1 MRKAFLELLMQLAK
15 RLLPI
20 TALAIAFACAYADTS
35 IRLTSYP
42 SVSVADGKSTVT
54 ISAEIR
60 DQSGKLVPDGTRVV
74 LTSTLGDFRENVV
87 TTVAGIARGI
97 LVAGS
102 IPGMATI
109 TAKSLTGDSSPTT
122 LEYQFVGDRSQ
133 LSSAKEYI
141 EIVAPSY
148 MQYTVDTH
156 IIGAAGNIGVAGTKD
171 KPVTVR
177 YREIDITAADIQLNI
192 PTYELRARNATLKM
206 GRVTQHFDELYLKL
220 NTRFGLGTTNFKI
233 KRSDTFVTFGKG
245 IAFVKLQD
253 NGSVSIPDET
263 VRYGLAEIHRDGL
276 TPSVN
281 NDSTLFRFEDISGS
295 PSTVSAK
302 KAIVFPK
309 REVQFQKAEIFVA
322 NNKAMSLPLFEVP
335 LTGVSSPLVTDQ
347 IISVNSSN
355 IGINF
360 PYYISLR
367 PGVTQLFRFRTG
379 EVAGRSAMTDHGAY
393 LDYEF
398 NWNRGDD
405 MEGGMSVQ
413 GIGRNDWSIGANQ
426 YIRFNDRTSAF
437 AQVLT
442 PSGRSFFGTGNV
454 SEQFNGYSASLTGS
468 ATRTLT
474 GIQYSE
480 SNTSAVIE
488 KDPIKIGNTPFR
500 LYPGLTATTEA
511 NQLDHSSQSGAGAR
525 LRAQSI
531 PMVIDSNTNLTT
543 SFQASYL
550 KGRNEMNG
558 VQYLASATV
567 SKRLSSAMSLIAT
580 YDFTHDGF
588 NDRVLGEHR
597 LSMQAY
603 FNKGRFNMSL
613 FGAKS
618 LDLERSSV
626 FGDLS
631 YRVSNQWRLT
641 SGYTYDR
648 YLGNTFLDYNFGFT
662 YRLGWREVGL
672 IWSEQTKRV
681 GFQLLGTTIY

>member
-1 MRKAFLELLMQLAK
+1 MQLAK
-15 RLLPI
+15 RLFSI
-20 TALAIAFACAYADTS
+20 TTLAIAFACAHADTS

-87 TTVAGIARGI
+87 TTVGGIARGI

-122 LEYQFVGDRSQ
+122 LEYQFVGDRGQ

-156 IIGAAGNIGVAGTKD
+156 IIGAAGAKE

-177 YREIDITAADIQLNI
+177 YREIDVSASDVQLNI

-206 GRVTQHFDELYLKL
+206 GKFSQHFDELYIKL
-220 NTRFGLGTTNFKI
+220 NTRFGLGTTTFKVR
-233 KRSDTFVTFGKG
+233 RSDTFVTLGKG
-245 IAFVKLQD
+245 MAFVKMQD
-253 NGSVSIPDET
+253 NGSLSIPEET
-263 VRYGLAEIHRDGL
+263 ERYGLAEIHRTGL

-281 NDSTLFRFEDISGS
+281 TDSTLFKFEDISGS

-302 KAIVFPK
+302 KAVVFPR
-309 REVQFQKAEIFVA
+309 REVQFQKAEIYVA
-322 NNKAMSLPLFEVP
+322 NTKAMSLPLFEVP
-335 LTGVSSPLVTDQ
+335 LTGTTSPLVTDQ
-347 IISVNSSN
+347 IFSFNNSN
-355 IGINF
+355 LGINF

-367 PGVTQLFRFRTG
+367 PGVTQLLRFRTG
-379 EVAGRSAMTDHGAY
+379 QVSGRSAMTDHGAY

-405 MEGGMSVQ
+405 MEGGLSVQ
-413 GIGRNDWSIGANQ
+413 GIGRNDWSVGANQ
-426 YIRFNDRTSAF
+426 YIRFNDRTTAF

-442 PSGRSFFGTGNV
+442 PAGRSFFGTGNIG
-454 SEQFNGYSASLTGS
+454 EQFNGYSLSLTGS

-474 GIQYSE
+474 GIQYGQTS
-480 SNTSAVIE
+480 TSAVLE
-488 KDPIKIGNTPFR
+488 KDPIKVGNTGFR
-500 LYPGLTATTEA
+500 LYPGLTASMDS

-525 LRAQSI
+525 LRAQSS
-531 PMVIDSNTNLTT
+531 PMVIDSNTNVTT

-550 KGRNEMNG
+550 RGRNELNG

-567 SKRLSSAMSLIAT
+567 TKRLSSAMSLLAT

-597 LSMQAY
+597 LSLQAY
-603 FNKGRFNMSL
+603 YNQGRFNMSL

-618 LDLERSSV
+618 LDLERSSI

-631 YRVSNQWRLT
+631 YRISNQWRLT

-648 YLGNTFLDYNFGFT
+648 YLGDSFLDYNFGFT

-672 IWSEQTKRV
+672 IWSEQTKRI